1 MTFVSNS
8 ISIRI
13 HFSGDPQ
20 WEQPTVEVSMQR
32 MELRQPDVL
41 QKPRNVLQDSR
52 IGAIRN
58 HFPMQQFL
66 SFRLIYPA
74 PHYSTTNRN
83 VA

>member
-1 MTFVSNS
+1 
-8 ISIRI
+8 
-13 HFSGDPQ
+13 
-20 WEQPTVEVSMQR
+20 MQR